1 MENEEFWLQ
10 VGKLWWREEE
20 KEEEGEDSLV
30 SGWREE
36 WLEAAH
42 EAVICG

>member
-30 SGWREE
+30 SR
-36 WLEAAH
+36 LE
-42 EAVICG
+42 GGSGSKQPM